1 MYVNGKE
8 MVKFK
13 VKDSE
18 IVATPLCL
26 GKISKEWSV
35 NIMKRTGYVYDFN
48 VDYDPNLGDKNKAM
62 PTFHNYFMFNYG
74 IK

>member
-1 MYVNGKE
+1 

>member
-48 VDYDPNLGDKNKAM
+48 VDYDPILE
-62 PTFHNYFMFNYG
+62 
-74 IK
+74 IKTKLCQHFIIILCSTMV